1 MNDIKHTSQ
10 DIIPER
16 LIQAGYDSLSP
27 ATHKAYENDL
37 NAFYRIVGKDI
48 TDVNV
53 LDITKYIAYLEN
65 HVYRVEVKDG
75 KQIEKKYKPSV
86 INRKLYS
93 LSKVFKLYQL
103 AGLIDHNPV
112 AELNKVKKVSRAVS
126 KQIDAQ
132 IELAD
137 VQAVIESGTRT
148 AVIINTLANT
158 GLRISEL
165 INIKHGDIENH
176 KTGGK
181 EYKRVRIIGKRKK
194 ERFIYLSG
202 ELYQDIKRT
211 FTGESE
217 YLFHSEAGRI
227 LNRVNLHKQ
236 IKQTFKAYTDK
247 DVHPHSLRHFF
258 ATHKINIERQDIKA
272 VSKYLGHSGTAI
284 TLDMYV
290 DTALSA
296 ENSMII

>member
-1 MNDIKHTSQ
+1 MNDIIKHTPQ

-16 LIQAGYDSLSP
+16 LFIQAGYDSLSP
-27 ATHKAYENDL
+27 ATRKAYENDL

-48 TDVNV
+48 TDVTA
-53 LDITKYIAYLEN
+53 LDIPAYIEALEQAGLKN
-65 HVYRVEVKDG
+65 
-75 KQIEKKYKPSV
+75 ST

-103 AGLIDHNPV
+103 AGLIDKNPV

-132 IELAD
+132 IEFAD
-137 VQAVIESGTRT
+137 VQAVIELGTRT
-148 AVIINTLANT
+148 ALIINTLANT

-176 KTGGK
+176 RTGGK

-211 FTGESE
+211 FTGGGD
-217 YLFHSEAGRI
+217 YLFHSI
-227 LNRVNLHKQ
+227 NNKPLNRVNLHKQ
-236 IKQTFKAYTDK
+236 IKQAFQKYTDK

-258 ATHKINIERQDIKA
+258 ATHKINIEKQDIKA

-296 ENSMII
+296 ENSMILH

>member
-1 MNDIKHTSQ
+1 MNDIVKYTPK

-16 LIQAGYDSLSP
+16 LFIQAGHESLSP
-27 ATHKAYENDL
+27 ATRKAYETDL
-37 NAFYRIVGKDI
+37 NAFFKVVGKDI
-48 TDVNV
+48 PEVTA
-53 LDITKYIAYLEN
+53 LDIPVYIQSLEAAG
-65 HVYRVEVKDG
+65 YRN
-75 KQIEKKYKPSV
+75 ST
-86 INRKLYS
+86 INRKVYS
-93 LSKVFKLYQL
+93 LSKIFNLYIL
-103 AGLIDHNPV
+103 AGMMDKNPI
-112 AELNKVKKVSRAVS
+112 AELNKVKSITRNVSR
-126 KQIDAQ
+126 QIDAQ

-137 VQAVIESGTRT
+137 VQAVIAAGSRT

-165 INIKHGDIENH
+165 ISIKPGDIENH
-176 KTGGK
+176 RTGGK
-181 EYKRVRIIGKRKK
+181 TYKRVRIVGKRKK

-236 IKQTFKAYTDK
+236 IKQTFRAYTDK

-258 ATHKINIERQDIKA
+258 ATHKIKIEKQDIKA
-272 VSKYLGHSGTAI
+272 VSKYLGHSRTAI

-296 ENSMII
+296 ENSMIIN

>member
-1 MNDIKHTSQ
+1 
-10 DIIPER
+10 
-16 LIQAGYDSLSP
+16 
-27 ATHKAYENDL
+27 
-37 NAFYRIVGKDI
+37 
-48 TDVNV
+48 
-53 LDITKYIAYLEN
+53 
-65 HVYRVEVKDG
+65 
-75 KQIEKKYKPSV
+75 
-86 INRKLYS
+86 
-93 LSKVFKLYQL
+93 
-103 AGLIDHNPV
+103 
-112 AELNKVKKVSRAVS
+112 VKKITRAVS

-137 VQAVIESGTRT
+137 VQAVIAAGSRT

-165 INIKHGDIENH
+165 INIKHTDIEDYI
-176 KTGGK
+176 KGGK
-181 EYKRVRIIGKRKK
+181 TYKRIRIVGKRKK

-236 IKQTFKAYTDK
+236 IKQTFRAYTDK

-258 ATHKINIERQDIKA
+258 ATHKIKIEKQDIKA

-296 ENSMII
+296 ENSMIIN

>member
-1 MNDIKHTSQ
+1 MNDIIKHTPQ

-16 LIQAGYDSLSP
+16 LFIQAGHESLSP
-27 ATHKAYENDL
+27 ATRKAYETDL
-37 NAFYRIVGKDI
+37 NAFFKVVGKDI
-48 TDVNV
+48 TDVTA
-53 LDITKYIAYLEN
+53 LDIPVYIQSLEAAG
-65 HVYRVEVKDG
+65 YRN
-75 KQIEKKYKPSV
+75 ST
-86 INRKLYS
+86 INRKVYS
-93 LSKVFKLYQL
+93 LSKIFNLYIL
-103 AGLIDHNPV
+103 AGMMDKNPI
-112 AELNKVKKVSRAVS
+112 AELNKVKSITRNVSR
-126 KQIDAQ
+126 QIDAQ

-137 VQAVIESGTRT
+137 VQAVIAAGSRT

-165 INIKHGDIENH
+165 INIKPGDIENH
-176 KTGGK
+176 RTGGK
-181 EYKRVRIIGKRKK
+181 TYKRVRIVGKRKK

-236 IKQTFKAYTDK
+236 IKQTFRAYTDK

-258 ATHKINIERQDIKA
+258 ATHKIKIEKQDIKA

-296 ENSMII
+296 ENSMIIN

>member
-1 MNDIKHTSQ
+1 MNDIIKHTPQ

-16 LIQAGYDSLSP
+16 LFIQAGYDSLSP
-27 ATHKAYENDL
+27 ATRKAYENDL
-37 NAFYRIVGKDI
+37 NAFYRIIGKDL
-48 TDVNV
+48 TDVTV
-53 LDITKYIAYLEN
+53 LDIPAYIDALEKAGLKN
-65 HVYRVEVKDG
+65 
-75 KQIEKKYKPSV
+75 ST

-103 AGLIDHNPV
+103 AGLIDKNPV

-137 VQAVIESGTRT
+137 VQAVIEKGTRT

-176 KTGGK
+176 RTGGK

-194 ERFIYLSG
+194 ERFVYLSG
-202 ELYQDIKRT
+202 ELYQYIKRT
-211 FTGESE
+211 FTGDSD
-217 YLFHSEAGRI
+217 YLFHSI
-227 LNRVNLHKQ
+227 NNKPLNRVNLHKQ
-236 IKQTFKAYTDK
+236 VKQAFQKYTDK

-258 ATHKINIERQDIKA
+258 ATHKINIEKQDIKA

-296 ENSMII
+296 ENSMILN

>member
-1 MNDIKHTSQ
+1 MNDIIKHTPQ

-16 LIQAGYDSLSP
+16 LFIQAGYDSLSP
-27 ATHKAYENDL
+27 ATRKAYENDL

-48 TDVNV
+48 TDVTA
-53 LDITKYIAYLEN
+53 LDIPAYIDALEKAGLKN
-65 HVYRVEVKDG
+65 
-75 KQIEKKYKPSV
+75 ST

-103 AGLIDHNPV
+103 AGLIDKNPV

-132 IELAD
+132 IEFAD
-137 VQAVIESGTRT
+137 VQAVIELGTRT
-148 AVIINTLANT
+148 ALIINTLANT

-176 KTGGK
+176 RTGGK

-211 FTGESE
+211 FTGGGD
-217 YLFHSEAGRI
+217 YLFHSI
-227 LNRVNLHKQ
+227 NNKPLNRVNLHKQ
-236 IKQTFKAYTDK
+236 IKQAFQKYTDK

-258 ATHKINIERQDIKA
+258 ATHKINIEKQDIKA

-296 ENSMII
+296 ENSMILH

>member
-1 MNDIKHTSQ
+1 MNDIIKHTPQ

-16 LIQAGYDSLSP
+16 LFIQAGYDSLSP
-27 ATHKAYENDL
+27 ATRKAYENDL
-37 NAFYRIVGKDI
+37 NAFYRIIGKDL
-48 TDVNV
+48 TDVTA
-53 LDITKYIAYLEN
+53 LDIPAYIDALEKAGLKN
-65 HVYRVEVKDG
+65 
-75 KQIEKKYKPSV
+75 ST

-93 LSKVFKLYQL
+93 LSKVFKLYQVV
-103 AGLIDHNPV
+103 GMIDKNPV
-112 AELNKVKKVSRAVS
+112 AELNKVKKITRAVS

-137 VQAVIESGTRT
+137 VQAVIAAGSRT

-165 INIKHGDIENH
+165 INIKPGDIENH
-176 KTGGK
+176 RTGGK
-181 EYKRVRIIGKRKK
+181 TYKRVRIVGKRKK

-236 IKQTFKAYTDK
+236 IKQTFRAYTDK

-258 ATHKINIERQDIKA
+258 ATHKIKIEKQDIKA

-296 ENSMII
+296 ENSMIIN